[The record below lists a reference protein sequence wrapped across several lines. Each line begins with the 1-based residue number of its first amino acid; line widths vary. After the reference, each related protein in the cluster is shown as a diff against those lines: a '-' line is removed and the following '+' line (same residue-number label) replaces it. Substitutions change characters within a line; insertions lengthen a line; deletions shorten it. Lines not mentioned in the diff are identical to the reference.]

1 VISGLGENQIDLKD
15 LTFTSGH
22 MTVSTSPANGD
33 TTLVVSNTSTNQSVT
48 FTLAGDYTHSTWDFA
63 KDSSGTGTIF
73 HDPPATDVATV
84 PGSASADLA
93 HTVTAAL
100 TMQNGASDQFTFQG
114 VSHSG
119 TLASPSSLTVSGGNP
134 SATDAATSDMTSS
147 SSSDHQPIVAPTTD
161 GSAHTGVTSNI
172 ATNSQPATSDSTSN
186 GTQPGP
192 TTSTVSGGDPSATDA
207 ATSDT
212 TSSSS
217 SDHQPTATATTD
229 GSAHTS
235 LASNAATTS
244 HPTIGD
250 STSNGAQP
258 GTMTP
263 TASASTGGTGANGAD
278 TFVFAA
284 NFGNTTVTNFHPDT
298 DVIQID
304 HTVFADFQALLAAAH
319 NDGNGNA
326 VVTAD
331 AHDSITI
338 KNVTV
343 AQFVQHQ
350 GDFHFT

>member
-1 VISGLGENQIDLKD
+1 
-15 LTFTSGH
+15 
-22 MTVSTSPANGD
+22 
-33 TTLVVSNTSTNQSVT
+33 
-48 FTLAGDYTHSTWDFA
+48 
-63 KDSSGTGTIF
+63 
-73 HDPPATDVATV
+73 
-84 PGSASADLA
+84 
-93 HTVTAAL
+93 
-100 TMQNGASDQFTFQG
+100 MQNGASDQFTFQG

-229 GSAHTS
+229 GSAHTGLTS
-235 LASNAATTS
+235 NVAANSPPAADASTNNGALAGAMTQPTSAPPAATG
-244 HPTIGD
+244 P
-250 STSNGAQP
+250 NG
-258 GTMTP
+258 
-263 TASASTGGTGANGAD
+263 SD

-284 NFGNTTVTNFHPDT
+284 NFGHETITNFHPAA
-298 DVIQID
+298 DVIEID
-304 HTVFADFQALLAAAH
+304 HTVFADFQALLTATRD
-319 NDGNGNA
+319 DGHGNA
-326 VVTAD
+326 VITAD
-331 AHDSITI
+331 PHDTITV

-343 AQFVQHQ
+343 AQLVQHQ